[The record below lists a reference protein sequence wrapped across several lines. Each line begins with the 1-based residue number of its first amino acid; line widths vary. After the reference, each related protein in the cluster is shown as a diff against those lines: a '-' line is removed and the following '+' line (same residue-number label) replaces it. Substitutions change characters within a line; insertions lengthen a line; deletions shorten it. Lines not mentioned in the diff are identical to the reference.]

1 MSKRVRFVGGN
12 NDIEELQIENDELS
26 KKVQELEN
34 ALLKVEQEKAD
45 LKIEIAHLRKLIKA
59 QTIIYPYAS
68 TVKPPNYEGL
78 GNA

>member
-26 KKVQELEN
+26 KKVWGLES
-34 ALLKVEQEKAD
+34 ALVKVEQEYAD
-45 LKIEIAHLRKLIKA
+45 SKIEIAHLRKQIKA
-59 QTIIYPYAS
+59 QTIIYPY
-68 TVKPPNYEGL
+68 TPTTETPNYEGL

>member
-59 QTIIYPYAS
+59 QTIIYPYAP
-68 TVKPPNYEGL
+68 TTEAPNYEGL